1 MELVRLPAGP
11 SLADYGHY
19 AMLHGEVERLRRAA
33 GDCPGLVGR
42 RVWMVSS
49 TSEGGG
55 VAESLPHLIRLL
67 RDLGVTCGWGVVTP
81 GEPAFFRLTKRLHNM
96 IHGAACDP
104 PGPADRELYDRVSA
118 ALADEMAPHLRTGDL
133 LVVHDPQPMGAG
145 ALLARRMGLP
155 ALWRCHIGVGEQNAA
170 TRDAWAFLAPYQA
183 PYARGL
189 FTLER
194 YAPSYFRGRM
204 AVIHPSIDPLSHKN
218 RELWT
223 HKLSGVL
230 MNAALA
236 PSSHAQLSPPFR
248 RPALRLQDDGGFA
261 PATFPDDLEL
271 LFRPTVV
278 QVSRWDRLKGFAP
291 LLRAFARL
299 KAAAD
304 REPEERHRRRLAVTR
319 LVLAGPDPGGVADD
333 PEAEAVLA
341 ELSGLWRALPGEIR
355 RDVALLKLPMA
366 SHKENALMV
375 NALQRCAS
383 VVVQNLLREGFGL
396 TVAEAMWKARPVLG
410 SAADGILA
418 QLRDGQEGRIAR
430 DPEDHEG
437 LADLLSDMLR
447 RSKERDNWGRN
458 GQLRVTREFLAFAET
473 RRWLEEL
480 AA

>member
-1 MELVRLPAGP
+1 
-11 SLADYGHY
+11 
-19 AMLHGEVERLRRAA
+19 
-33 GDCPGLVGR
+33 
-42 RVWMVSS
+42 
-49 TSEGGG
+49 
-55 VAESLPHLIRLL
+55 
-67 RDLGVTCGWGVVTP
+67 
-81 GEPAFFRLTKRLHNM
+81 
-96 IHGAACDP
+96 
-104 PGPADRELYDRVSA
+104 
-118 ALADEMAPHLRTGDL
+118 
-133 LVVHDPQPMGAG
+133 
-145 ALLARRMGLP
+145 
-155 ALWRCHIGVGEQNAA
+155 
-170 TRDAWAFLAPYQA
+170 
-183 PYARGL
+183 
-189 FTLER
+189 
-194 YAPSYFRGRM
+194 
-204 AVIHPSIDPLSHKN
+204 
-218 RELWT
+218 
-223 HKLSGVL
+223 
-230 MNAALA
+230 
-236 PSSHAQLSPPFR
+236 PPFPQ
-248 RPALRLQDDGGFA
+248 PALRLQEDGGFA
-261 PATFPDDLEL
+261 PATFPEDLEL

-304 REPEERHRRRLAVTR
+304 REAEERHRRRLAVTR

-341 ELSGLWRALPGEIR
+341 ELAGLWRALPGEIR

-366 SHKENALMV
+366 SRKENALMV

-383 VVVQNLLREGFGL
+383 VVVQNSLREGFGL

-480 AA
+480 AAVANHDRQKGRNR